1 MAHRMDA
8 NRLSPAQQ
16 SPRAAAALARK
27 RAAFALGRR
36 SEELAAAYL
45 TARGLLIL
53 HRNFRR
59 RFGEIDLVA
68 RDGHE
73 LVIVEVRA
81 RSTTAYGGAGASI
94 DARKKQRLV
103 RAALLLLQQHKELSR
118 MRVRFDVVLVSYA
131 TGTPTLQW
139 IRHAFSAA

>member
-1 MAHRMDA
+1 MDA
-8 NRLSPAQQ
+8 QASR
-16 SPRAAAALARK
+16 LARK

-45 TARGLLIL
+45 EAQGLSIL

-68 RDGHE
+68 RDRKD

-81 RSTTAYGGAGASI
+81 RSSTAYGGAIASI
-94 DARKKQRLV
+94 DSRKRQRIV
-103 RAALLLLQQHKELSR
+103 RTASLLLQRYRELSR
-118 MRVRFDVVLVSYA
+118 MRVRFDVVLISYA
-131 TGTPTLQW
+131 NGTPAVQW
-139 IRHAFSAA
+139 IRQAFEAT

>member
-1 MAHRMDA
+1 MDA
-8 NRLSPAQQ
+8 QASR
-16 SPRAAAALARK
+16 LARK

-45 TARGLLIL
+45 EAQGLSIL

-68 RDGHE
+68 RDRKD

-81 RSTTAYGGAGASI
+81 RSSTAYGGAIASI
-94 DARKKQRLV
+94 DSRKRQRIV
-103 RAALLLLQQHKELSR
+103 RAASLLLQRYRELSR
-118 MRVRFDVVLVSYA
+118 MRVRFDVVLISYA
-131 TGTPTLQW
+131 NGTPAVQW
-139 IRHAFSAA
+139 IRQAFEAT